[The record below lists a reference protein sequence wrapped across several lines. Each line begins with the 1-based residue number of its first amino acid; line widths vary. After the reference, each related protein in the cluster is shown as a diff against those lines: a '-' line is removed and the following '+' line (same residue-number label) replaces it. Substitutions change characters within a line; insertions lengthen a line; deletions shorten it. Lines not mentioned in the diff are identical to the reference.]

1 MNATASKW
9 IRLALFNL
17 LLVALAGLILRLKIL
32 FPLPWIHHKNL
43 LHAHSHFAFA
53 GWISLFLMSALVGL
67 LSDEKAQKY
76 NRILGLYSISA
87 YGMLLSFP
95 FQGYGAVSIFFST
108 ASVLVGWWFVVL
120 LWKEKGLEK
129 SGGLIVQ
136 LCRWSLAFLVLSS
149 FGTFYLAWLMA
160 NHINK
165 AELYFGAVYFY
176 LHFQYNGWFLFA
188 VLALLF
194 SRVPVSVQDQL
205 KKPVQLLVW
214 VSIPAFFL
222 SALWM
227 RLPFWM
233 IAVAGF
239 AALIQPVLVV
249 WLVRIVYP
257 AIKASIGSRGLQQIW
272 LLSLLAFC
280 IKILL
285 QSLSVI
291 PGLSSYA
298 FAYRPVVIGYLHL
311 VLLGFVSLFLLGW
324 MIEKKLLLLVEGRLS
339 RWCWLFIIGIL
350 ITELTLMAQ
359 GVSAM
364 FYWAIPHTNELLL
377 VAAFCLFFGILGMN
391 SDSRRIYTSGK
402 AIAFDRLHVQ

>member
-9 IRLALFNL
+9 IRLALLNL
-17 LLVALAGLILRLKIL
+17 LLVALAGLLLRIKIL

-67 LSDEKAQKY
+67 LPEEKAKKY
-76 NRILGLYSISA
+76 NRILGLFSISA

-108 ASVLVGWWFVVL
+108 ASVVVGWWFAMV
-120 LWKEKGLEK
+120 LWKENGLRLAGE
-129 SGGLIVQ
+129 LI
-136 LCRWSLAFLVLSS
+136 LLLSRWSVVFLVLSS

-194 SRVPVSVQDQL
+194 SRLPVGLQGVL
-205 KKPVQLLVW
+205 KTPVQLLAW
-214 VSIPAFFL
+214 VSIPAYFL

-227 RLPFWM
+227 RLPSWM
-233 IAVAGF
+233 NGAALF
-239 AALIQPVLVV
+239 AALVQPILVV
-249 WLVRIVYP
+249 WLVRILYP
-257 AIKASIGSRGLQQIW
+257 VVKASVRSGGLRQIW

-280 IKILL
+280 IKVLL
-285 QSLSVI
+285 QSLSVL
-291 PGLSSYA
+291 PGLSSFA

-324 MIEKKLLLLVEGRLS
+324 MIEKKLLPLIGGRLS
-339 RWCWLFIIGIL
+339 NWCWLFIFGIVL
-350 ITELTLMAQ
+350 TELTLMAQ

-377 VAAFCLFFGILGMN
+377 LAAGCLFIGILGLN
-391 SDSRRIYTSGK
+391 LEAKLWGK
-402 AIAFDRLHVQ
+402 RFSFDRLHVQ

>member
-17 LLVALAGLILRLKIL
+17 LLVALAGLLLRLKIL

-67 LSDEKAQKY
+67 LPDGIAKKY
-76 NRILGLYSISA
+76 NRILGLYTITA

-108 ASVLVGWWFVVL
+108 ASVLTGWWFAVI
-120 LWKEKGLEK
+120 LWREKGLDN
-129 SGGLIVQ
+129 SGVLIRC
-136 LCRWSLAFLVLSS
+136 LSRWSLVFLVLSS
-149 FGTFYLAWLMA
+149 FGTFFLAWLMA

-194 SRVPVSVQDQL
+194 SRLPFPVQDQL
-205 KKPVQLLVW
+205 KKPVQLLAW

-227 RLPFWM
+227 RLPVWM
-233 IAVAGF
+233 IALAEF
-239 AALIQPVLVV
+239 AALLQPMLVV

-257 AIKASIGSRGLQQIW
+257 AIKASINSRGLRQIW

-285 QSLSVI
+285 QSLSVL

-324 MIEKKLLLLVEGRLS
+324 MIEKKLLPLVEGRLS
-339 RWCWLFIIGIL
+339 NWCWLFISGIL
-350 ITELTLMAQ
+350 LTEATLMAQ

-364 FYWAIPHTNELLL
+364 FYWTIPRTNELLL
-377 VAAFCLFFGILGMN
+377 VAAFCLFIGIFGLN
-391 SDSRRIYTSGK
+391 RQH
-402 AIAFDRLHVQ
+402 AL